1 MGKRHVPDWLLER
14 FTLGELPEHD
24 ARQVREALE
33 REPGGLQR
41 LEALEASNRE
51 ILERHP
57 PARIAAT
64 IRARA
69 ETERP
74 TRGWKFLAVALP
86 AILAGT
92 FLLVDRGPGTIPS
105 PHEGVEITRLKGQKP
120 QLSIHRMGGKGPE
133 PLRPGDEIRKNDWL
147 QLSYRAAGQRYGVIV
162 SLDGNRTITRHLPLR
177 GDEAV
182 SLQQGGNVSLSS
194 SYQLDDAPD
203 FERFFLIT
211 SDKPFSVEM
220 VVKAAEALSLRTS
233 SALDDLPLPPSL
245 DQRAFLL
252 RKVGEVP

>member
-1 MGKRHVPDWLLER
+1 MGKSHVPDWLLER
-14 FTLGELPEHD
+14 LALGELPDHE
-24 ARQVREALE
+24 ANRVREALE
-33 REPGGLQR
+33 KEPGGLLR

-51 ILERHP
+51 ILAKHP
-57 PARIAAT
+57 PARVAAS

-69 ETERP
+69 ESGNNRAT
-74 TRGWKFLAVALP
+74 GWKVLAVALP
-86 AILAGT
+86 ALLAGT
-92 FLLVDRGPGTIPS
+92 FLLVDRGTVPS
-105 PHEGVEITRLKGQKP
+105 PNEDVEITRLKGQKP
-120 QLSIHRMGGKGPE
+120 QLTIHRMGAKGPE
-133 PLRPGDEIRKNDWL
+133 PLRPGDEVQESDWL

-162 SLDGNRTITRHLPLR
+162 SLDGNRTVTRHLPLR

-211 SDKPFSVEM
+211 SDEPFHVDM
-220 VVKAAEALSLRTS
+220 VVKAAEALSLRSS

-245 DQRAFLL
+245 DQRSFLL
-252 RKVGEVP
+252 RKVGGLP